1 MAKLNIQR
9 ALQQGIAAHKENKLQ
24 EAERFY
30 RVILNSQPTHP
41 VANHNLGVLAVSGNK
56 TNSALPLFKIAL
68 ESNPKKEQFWLSYID
83 ALIKENQF
91 ENAKQVIEQGKKN
104 GVAGEKLTTLE
115 AQLAAKTK
123 PKNANSISPSLQQLS
138 NLLRYYQ
145 NGRYGDAEKLAVSIT
160 QEFPNHPFSWKILG
174 ALLGQTGR
182 KAEALKANQ
191 KAVELAPQEAATHHN
206 LGITQQELGR
216 LGEAEASLRQS
227 IALKPNFAE
236 AHYNLGI
243 TLKTLGRLEEAEA
256 SYRQAMGFKP
266 DYAEAHNGL
275 GITLKA
281 LGRLEEAEASYRQAI
296 AFKPDYTKAHY
307 NLGIMLQELPR
318 SEEAEASYRQAIALN
333 PDFAEAHYNLG
344 ITLSAMGRLEE
355 AEAKY
360 RHAIALKPDY
370 AEAHNNLG
378 ITLKA
383 LGRLD
388 EAIDCYEH
396 AIKITPNSA
405 VAESNLVAC
414 LTSYNP
420 QKVVSHPI
428 AKVNQEIRKIGMQVA
443 DKTIISNDLVIKLC
457 SKFLSVIK
465 NYNFEIETKLS
476 QIYRRNSVDLNCK
489 RHKIIFN
496 QHNVIAK
503 FCFGCYKVQVEPKT
517 ILELIKLFI
526 VFDQLKLEENN
537 TRKCMIEL
545 RPEIPG
551 FYKGLVYC
559 SGLDEANKVKE
570 IIDVAIKEHIGSGL
584 SSKIKRGC
592 SEYPNSFPDYQEI
605 NNSGPQL
612 MNYNEGWKTIE
623 ENHDRKN
630 PIKVTNNL
638 RPSLSGLNLEDV
650 LIIRKWIDYAR
661 GIGDPNTYLLDENV
675 VQYPD
680 VYNQA
685 RERLDKYQFIC

>member
-266 DYAEAHNGL
+266 DYAEAHNG
-275 GITLKA
+275 
-281 LGRLEEAEASYRQAI
+281 
-296 AFKPDYTKAHY
+296 
-307 NLGIMLQELPR
+307 
-318 SEEAEASYRQAIALN
+318 
-333 PDFAEAHYNLG
+333 
-344 ITLSAMGRLEE
+344 
-355 AEAKY
+355 
-360 RHAIALKPDY
+360 
-370 AEAHNNLG
+370 LG